1 VDELNL
7 NVVAQ
12 GNVTL
17 MNNGKASFRMPTVR
31 NSKRPGAGKLYRY
44 NNIRRALAR
53 RTRRIC
59 PAIEQNRQSVIIK
72 K

>member
-1 VDELNL
+1 MTTIKCTRKGVDELNL

-31 NSKRPGAGKLYRY
+31 NSKRPGAGKFYY
-44 NNIRRALAR
+44 
-53 RTRRIC
+53 
-59 PAIEQNRQSVIIK
+59 
-72 K
+72 